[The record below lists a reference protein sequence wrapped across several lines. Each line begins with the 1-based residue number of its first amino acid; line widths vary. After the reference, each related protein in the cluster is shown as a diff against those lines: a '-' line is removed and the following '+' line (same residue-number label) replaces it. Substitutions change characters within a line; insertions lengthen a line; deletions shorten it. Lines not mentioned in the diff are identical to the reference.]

1 MMKEFSSTKI
11 YNPIKHFSYH
21 KFHEKKYIYMY
32 VRIFKCISP
41 DGRTGKTLVHRAS
54 GLNRGI
60 CSLTTCRQ
68 VQNVHTASPL
78 PSTRYQLALLFS
90 PCFTT
95 TQYVRTMRVI
105 YIYIYIKHVRRY
117 SGFYCAEKIPFK
129 PCKQEV
135 SFTPFFLSLSMHVVY
150 ETPVYLINLDS
161 F

>member
-1 MMKEFSSTKI
+1 
-11 YNPIKHFSYH
+11 
-21 KFHEKKYIYMY
+21 MY
-32 VRIFKCISP
+32 VIFLNAYLRMEEEEHRK
-41 DGRTGKTLVHRAS
+41 DTGASREEAS

-105 YIYIYIKHVRRY
+105 YTYIYIKHVRRY

-135 SFTPFFLSLSMHVVY
+135 SFTPPFFFFTPFVVY
-150 ETPVYLINLDS
+150 ETHLYYTSLISIL